1 MTVLDVQDLQFS
13 VQPHF
18 WTPKRQLL
26 RGVSLSVRPGELYGF
41 LGPNGAGKT
50 TTIKSILGLIK
61 PDSGTVQIFGDSIE
75 NLDVRRKLGFMPE
88 NTYFPEQL
96 TSLELVTQHGHLA
109 GLSMH
114 EARTRAHEVLER
126 VGLRHAMTDKLRVY
140 SKGML
145 QRAGLA
151 QALVGK
157 PELVILD
164 EPMSGLD
171 PIGRREIREIMLELR
186 NQGKTVFFST
196 HILPDVELVCDRVA
210 LLFEGRVRR
219 EGPLQELLDSV
230 ESQVEIQA
238 KNCNEEALNA
248 LTTLGAQIK
257 AHERGHQILVAR
269 GDGSNN
275 AIDTLRKHGST
286 IIELNQ
292 RRGSLEDFFM
302 DEATSGREETLS

>member
-1 MTVLDVQDLQFS
+1 MTVLDVRDLEFS
-13 VQPHF
+13 IQPHF

-26 RGVSLSVRPGELYGF
+26 RGVSLSVEAGEIFGF

-61 PDSGTVQIFGDSIE
+61 PDRGSVQVFGDSIE
-75 NLDVRRKLGFMPE
+75 SLAVRRKLGFMPE

-96 TSLELVTQHGHLA
+96 TSLELVTEHAKLA
-109 GLSMH
+109 GLSST
-114 EARTRAHEVLER
+114 EARGRAGEVLER
-126 VGLRHAMTDKLRVY
+126 VGLGHAMTDHLKVY

-151 QALVGK
+151 QALVGN

-186 NQGKTVFFST
+186 ERGKTVFFST

-210 LLFEGRVRR
+210 LLFDGRVRKQ
-219 EGPLQELLDSV
+219 GTLSHLLDSV
-230 ESQVEIQA
+230 QSNVEIQA
-238 KNCNEEALNA
+238 EGCKPDALSA
-248 LTTLGAQIK
+248 LTALGAEIQG
-257 AHERGHQILVAR
+257 HERG
-269 GDGSNN
+269 
-275 AIDTLRKHGST
+275 
-286 IIELNQ
+286 
-292 RRGSLEDFFM
+292 
-302 DEATSGREETLS
+302 